1 VAETYDNIGS
11 TYSSR
16 NDFNRALE
24 YHEKAL
30 NIKMRVLGTK
40 DDDDNDD
47 HNSDDDD
54 HNSDDDDDHN
64 SYDDDD
70 LCGNEVDDMDLMI
83 TINLLLYHQMRQIQ
97 D

>member
-30 NIKMRVLGTK
+30 NIKMRVLGSK
-40 DDDDNDD
+40 DDNDNDNDD
-47 HNSDDDD
+47 HG
-54 HNSDDDDDHN
+54 DDDDDLN
-64 SYDDDD
+64 FDVDD
-70 LCGNEVDDMDLMI
+70 LCGCFMMMMVIKMM
-83 TINLLLYHQMRQIQ
+83 MRI
-97 D
+97 